1 MVTRCVSWLAGSS
14 AGRPACCLNAP
25 YYLLR
30 GGYLTD
36 SSLSHERIYGYYW
49 SSTHRNTGAV
59 GASYTLY
66 FRSGYVD
73 ISIDDIGGGY
83 HYNGFSVRCV
93 AAG

>member
-1 MVTRCVSWLAGSS
+1 MGDTDSKVCTFYIIVIILF
-14 AGRPACCLNAP
+14 NH
-25 YYLLR
+25 YLLR